1 VALAPSNP
9 ELLAQYGEI
18 ALNIGQDRQALDAFE
33 RAIKLRPEEAS
44 YHYHA
49 GLAHRRLKHY
59 SRAIEQYRR
68 AVGLQPN
75 YGAAIRE
82 LSTLGP
88 LAFVAQYIRG
98 VDDAAA

>member
-1 VALAPSNP
+1 L
-9 ELLAQYGEI
+9 E
-18 ALNIGQDRQALDAFE
+18 AFE
-33 RAIKLRPEEAS
+33 RAIKLCPEEAS
-44 YHYHA
+44 YHYRA

-68 AVGLQPN
+68 AVRLQPN